1 MMLEG
6 ATDTIQARADALPLL
21 SPQDL
26 DPLLERIGDARY
38 VLLGEASHGTADF
51 YHWRAELTKRLI
63 AERGFSF
70 VGVEGDWPDCHQLHC
85 CVSGAPGV
93 PKDPE
98 QVLWGF
104 QRWPTW
110 MWANQEV
117 VDFARWLREMNASR
131 EEDPP
136 VGFHGLDMYSL
147 WESLRGILG
156 YLEEHHPDQIDAA
169 LAAYRCFQ
177 PFDED
182 PQSYA
187 MSASMV
193 PDDCRDEVVALL
205 ADMRDRAGLSAT
217 PGLGPAFVAEQNAE
231 VVVDAERYY
240 REMVRGGPRAWNIR
254 DMHMTDTLDRLTEAY
269 GADSKAIVWAHNTHI
284 GDARATDMADAG
296 MVNVGQLV
304 RQRHE
309 RDGVV
314 AVGFGTY
321 QGSVIGSPRW
331 GGPVRRVPVPPAQEG
346 STEEL
351 LNQAV
356 PDRDSLFVFDPDA
369 PPQWAQRE
377 RGHRAI
383 GVVYAPERQR
393 TGGYVPTVL
402 SARYDAFVHCDNSA
416 ALVPLH
422 PWEPDDRGEPETY
435 PSGL

>member
-1 MMLEG
+1 M
-6 ATDTIQARADALPLL
+6 TDDDTEVQQARTQALPLL

-26 DPLLERIGDARY
+26 DPLLDRIGDARF
-38 VLLGEASHGTADF
+38 VLLGEASHGTAEF
-51 YHWRAELTKRLI
+51 YRWRSELTKRLI

-70 VGVEGDWPDCHQLHC
+70 VAVEGDWPDCHQLHC
-85 CVSGAPGV
+85 CVSGVAGV
-93 PKDPE
+93 PNDPE

-104 QRWPTW
+104 ERWPTW
-110 MWANQEV
+110 MWANEEV
-117 VDFARWLREMNASR
+117 VDFARWLREMNKTR
-131 EEDPP
+131 EQDPP

-147 WESLRGILG
+147 WESLRAILD
-156 YLEEHHPDQIDAA
+156 YLREHHPDDVEAA
-169 LAAYRCFQ
+169 LSAYRCFQ
-177 PFDED
+177 PYDED
-182 PQSYA
+182 PKSYA
-187 MSASMV
+187 VATSMV
-193 PDDCRDEVVALL
+193 PEGCQDEVVALL
-205 ADMRDRAGLSAT
+205 ADLRDRASLSAT
-217 PGLGPAFVAEQNAE
+217 PGLGPAFVAEQNAA

-254 DMHMTDTLDRLTEAY
+254 DMHMTDTLDRLAEAY
-269 GADSKAIVWAHNTHI
+269 GPDSKAIVWAHNTHV

-309 RDGVV
+309 RDGAV

-321 QGSVIGSPRW
+321 CGSVIGSPHW
-331 GGPVRRVPVPPAQEG
+331 GGPVRRATVPPAQPG

-351 LNQAV
+351 LNQAA
-356 PDRDSLFVFDPDA
+356 PDRDSLFVFDSDA
-369 PPQWAQRE
+369 PPAWAERE

-383 GVVYAPERQR
+383 GVVYDPQRQR

-402 SARYDAFVHCDNSA
+402 SQRYDAFVYCDRSS

-422 PWEPDDRGEPETY
+422 PWEPDAGGEAETY